1 MGIKIQNT
9 GGRKMK
15 KAGVLTAAVLPLLFS
30 ALFAGGEAPSEKNS
44 SPYFFVQG
52 DASVESFPLL
62 STDVKADIAAVS
74 ANVVITQKYKNDGKK
89 AIEAVYVFPLG
100 TRSAV
105 YAMRM
110 KVGSRVIDAEI
121 NEKGKARQIYN
132 DAKQQGKTASL
143 LEQERPNVFT
153 MNVANIMPGDIIEVT
168 VSYTEILVPEEGKYA
183 FVYPMVV
190 GPRFTGESA
199 KNENWTASPYTKSG
213 TEPSYDVSMEV
224 NINAGMEVSG
234 VSSSTHR
241 ISAANDG
248 KKSRVTFAPGEKRS
262 GNRDFVLEYSLR
274 GGAIQTGM
282 LMYPGEK
289 ENFFMLMMEPPARPS
304 AEAVT
309 PREYFFI
316 VDVSGSMHGYPLEI
330 SKKVIKTVLDG
341 MTSRDYFNVM
351 FFSGGSNTLFPQAM
365 PATAGNVKKA
375 VEMVEA
381 ARGSGGTEILGA
393 LQSAFK
399 VQKKEGMSRSF
410 VIFTDGYVSVEKQ
423 TFDLMRD
430 NLGNANFF
438 TFGIG
443 SSVNRY
449 IIEGMAR
456 IGKGEPYVALN
467 KEEGEKTAE
476 KFIKYIKTP
485 LLTDI
490 KVKYEGFDAYD
501 VEPENVPDLFSER
514 PLVIMGKYKNAKGKI
529 IVTGKNGDKEY
540 RKEILA
546 GASLDDAA
554 NSSLKYMWA
563 RERIARLSDYGR
575 TGSDVK
581 GEVLELGLKYSLM
594 TEYTSFVAVDKEIR
608 NNGEVVTVKQP
619 LPMPDGVSDYAVGGN
634 GSYQAAYSTGTKSY
648 AAGGLMMKEE
658 ASMDFAAPA
667 PGYPGKRKFS
677 VPETEEAKKP
687 AVQPAGELYLTDT
700 ESAGVIDPDVIEAE
714 MVNRLGAEIKA
725 LMAAEGITK
734 LNLEFDVENGKFKKL
749 ISGNA
754 KFEKL
759 LKKMKFENYTAKL
772 KVTLELM

>member
-1 MGIKIQNT
+1 
-9 GGRKMK
+9 MK
-15 KAGVLTAAVLPLLFS
+15 KSGVLTAAALPLLIS
-30 ALFAGGEAPSEKNS
+30 ALFAGGGAPKDTNS

-52 DASVESFPLL
+52 DASAESFPLL
-62 STDVKADIAAVS
+62 STDVKADIAS
-74 ANVVITQKYKNDGKK
+74 TCANVVITQKYKNDGKK

-105 YAMRM
+105 HAMQM
-110 KVGSRVIDAEI
+110 KIGSRVIDAEI
-121 NEKGKARQIYN
+121 NEKAKARQIY
-132 DAKQQGKTASL
+132 DEAKQQGKTASL

-153 MNVANIMPGDIIEVT
+153 MNVANIMPGDIIEVA

-183 FVYPMVV
+183 FVYPMVT

-213 TEPSYDVSMEV
+213 VEPSYDVSMEV
-224 NINAGMEVSG
+224 NINSGMEVSG

-241 ISAANDG
+241 ISSSNDG
-248 KKSRVTFAPGEKRS
+248 NKSRVTFAPGEKRS

-304 AEAVT
+304 AEFVA

-330 SKKVIKTVLDG
+330 SKKVMKTVLDG

-381 ARGSGGTEILGA
+381 ARGSGGTEILNA

-467 KEEGEKTAE
+467 NEEGEKIAE
-476 KFIKYIKTP
+476 KFIKYIKSP

-514 PLVIMGKYKNAKGKI
+514 PLVIMGKYKSAKGKI
-529 IVTGKNGDKEY
+529 IVTGKNGDREY
-540 RKEILA
+540 RKEILV

-594 TEYTSFVAVDKEIR
+594 TEYTSFVAVDREIR

-619 LPMPDGVSDYAVGGN
+619 LPMPDGVSDYAVGGSGN
-634 GSYQAAYSTGTKSY
+634 YQATHSSARKSHSKMN
-648 AAGGLMMKEE
+648 MMLKEE
-658 ASMDFAAPA
+658 AVMDIGVPA
-667 PGYPGKRKFS
+667 PGYPGRGKVKS
-677 VPETEEAKKP
+677 PAKEEEKKP
-687 AVQPAGELYLTDT
+687 VVQTAGVLYLTDT
-700 ESAGVIDPDVIEAE
+700 ESAGIIDPDTVEEE
-714 MVNRLGAEIKA
+714 MVNKLGAEIKA
-725 LMAAEGITK
+725 LMVSEGITK
-734 LNLEFDVENGKFKKL
+734 LTLEIDVENGRVKKL
-749 ISGNA
+749 LSGNT

>member
-1 MGIKIQNT
+1 
-9 GGRKMK
+9 MK
-15 KAGVLTAAVLPLLFS
+15 KSVVLTATALPLLIS
-30 ALFAGGEAPSEKNS
+30 ALFAGGGAPKDTNS

-62 STDVKADIAAVS
+62 STDVKADIAATC

-105 YAMRM
+105 HAMQM
-110 KVGSRVIDAEI
+110 KIGSRVIDAEI
-121 NEKGKARQIYN
+121 NEKAKARQIY
-132 DAKQQGKTASL
+132 DEAKQQGKTASL

-153 MNVANIMPGDIIEVT
+153 MNVANIMPGDLIEVT
-168 VSYTEILVPEEGKYA
+168 VSYTEILVPDAGKYS
-183 FVYPMVV
+183 FVYPMVT
-190 GPRFTGESA
+190 GPRFTGES
-199 KNENWTASPYTKSG
+199 KQGENWTAAPYTKSG
-213 TEPSYDVSMEV
+213 TEPSYDVSMNV
-224 NINAGMEVSG
+224 NINAGMQVSG

-241 ISAANDG
+241 LSSETKDG
-248 KKSRVTFAPGEKRS
+248 KTNVTFAPGEKRA
-262 GNRDFVLEYSLR
+262 GNRDFVLNYSLR

-282 LMYPGEK
+282 LLYPGEK
-289 ENFFMLMMEPPARPS
+289 ENFFMLMMEPPARPP
-304 AEAVT
+304 ADAVT

-330 SKKVIKTVLDG
+330 SKKVMKTVLDG

-365 PATAGNVKKA
+365 PATEGNVKKA
-375 VEMVEA
+375 IEMVEA
-381 ARGSGGTEILGA
+381 ARGAGGTEIIGA

-467 KEEGEKTAE
+467 KEEGEQIAE
-476 KFIKYIKTP
+476 KFIKYIKSP

-490 KVKYEGFDAYD
+490 KVKYEGFGAYD

-514 PLVIMGKYKNAKGKI
+514 PLVVMGKYKNAKGKI
-529 IVTGKNGDKEY
+529 IVTGKNGGKDY
-540 RKEILA
+540 RKEISI

-554 NSSLKYMWA
+554 NASLKYMWA

-581 GEVLELGLKYSLM
+581 GEVLELGIKYSLM

-619 LPMPDGVSDYAVGGN
+619 LPMPDGVSDYAVGGSGN
-634 GSYQAAYSTGTKSY
+634 YQATYSSGKKSY
-648 AAGGLMMKEE
+648 SKMNMMLKEE
-658 ASMDFAAPA
+658 AVMDIGVPA
-667 PGYPGKRKFS
+667 PGYPGRGKVKS
-677 VPETEEAKKP
+677 PAKEEEKKP
-687 AVQPAGELYLTDT
+687 VVQTAGVLYLTDT
-700 ESAGVIDPDVIEAE
+700 ESAGIIDPDTVEEE
-714 MVNRLGAEIKA
+714 MVNKLGAEIKA
-725 LMAAEGITK
+725 LMVSEGMTK
-734 LNLEFDVENGKFKKL
+734 LTLEIDVQNGRVKKL
-749 ISGNA
+749 LSGNT